1 VARSR
6 RWADFE
12 EYLIPRDAWAAER
25 EQHYAA
31 LGLPIDSDIYLKQLE
46 KRMDSVTT
54 GVDARA
60 ALNPALTIDNSKGE
74 YRLARLKANPEQDA
88 VKKLKDLLESRM
100 PEVEL
105 VEALIDVDNDTDF
118 LRHFLQIGD
127 GRRLSP
133 ATQRRNVLAALVAV
147 GCNIGPTRM
156 AAASGVSVWEI
167 SQAADWYLIDDTLK
181 AASIDLVNFAMHLPM
196 SHLYGRGD
204 TCSADGMRF
213 YVPVDILAADY
224 SHLLYGRGVT
234 LYAHTG
240 ENAMRV
246 YQQPIPVRLREAT
259 FVLDG
264 LLEHDTEL
272 DPRTVYTDT
281 HGYTEV
287 VMATAALL
295 GKSLAPSIA
304 RMHEQTLY
312 KLDPSRHYAQLDPI
326 LDGTVKPHL
335 VRRAWDETVRVMA
348 SIHARTASPSL
359 ILHRLGSY
367 ARQHSVHQALNEIGR
382 VERTVHILRTIDEEE
397 YRRQQSREL
406 NKGEASHDLS
416 RFLFF
421 GKEDALWGRG
431 FDDQFRL
438 CT

>member
-6 RWADFE
+6 RWTDFE
-12 EYLIPRDAWAAER
+12 EYLIPRTTWAAER

-31 LGLPIDSDIYLKQLE
+31 LGLPIDSEAYLKQLE
-46 KRMDSVTT
+46 IRLDKVTT

-60 ALNPALTIDNSKGE
+60 PRNQALTIDRDKGE
-74 YRLARLKANPEQDA
+74 YHLARLRASPAQDA
-88 VKKLKDLLESRM
+88 AKGLKDLLESRM

-105 VEALIDVDNDTDF
+105 VEALIDIDNDTDF
-118 LRHFLQIGD
+118 LHHFLHGGA

-133 ATQRRNVLAALVAV
+133 AVQRRNVLAALVAM
-147 GCNIGPTRM
+147 GCTIGPTRM
-156 AAASGVSVWEI
+156 AAASGLSVWEI
-167 SQAADWYLIDDTLK
+167 SQAADWYLTDDALK

-196 SHLYGRGD
+196 SALYGRGD

-224 SHLLYGRGVT
+224 SHLLHGRGVT

-246 YQQPIPVRLREAT
+246 HQEPIPVRLREAT

-264 LLEHDTEL
+264 LLEHETEL

-295 GKSLAPSIA
+295 GKSLAPRIASPVCTNRRCTSSIA
-304 RMHEQTLY
+304 
-312 KLDPSRHYAQLDPI
+312 
-326 LDGTVKPHL
+326 L
-335 VRRAWDETVRVMA
+335 VTTRTWIRFWMA
-348 SIHARTASPSL
+348 P
-359 ILHRLGSY
+359 
-367 ARQHSVHQALNEIGR
+367 
-382 VERTVHILRTIDEEE
+382 
-397 YRRQQSREL
+397 
-406 NKGEASHDLS
+406 
-416 RFLFF
+416 
-421 GKEDALWGRG
+421 
-431 FDDQFRL
+431 
-438 CT
+438 